1 MGERVTLR
9 AVARHAGVSVATA
22 SRALNSARPVAS
34 QTRAKVLAAVTE
46 LGYRGDPRHER
57 PRLMLGVVV
66 PQMSH
71 QMTSEVI
78 AGVEEATADAGR
90 FCVFTVSR
98 ADPQR
103 ELDLLSELVSDDR
116 IGGVILVGGFLLTQD
131 YARRFMKV
139 TREARERRNPI
150 VLCGRAMTAT
160 RELVVPGVTVVEYD
174 NEGGAA
180 SAVGLLASRGHRRI
194 GLVRGPIGHSTS
206 DARSLGWRQGLEQF
220 GLGVDTELVR
230 IGTRDA
236 GHGHAATIELLADHP
251 DVTAIF
257 AESDELAMGVLQAA
271 HDLGRSVPADLS
283 VVGFDDQDSAAF
295 FVPALTTVHMPF
307 AELGRRA
314 ARIALDL
321 EPVRAG
327 QERLMVGTHLIMR
340 DSVGAPPRTGKS

>member
-1 MGERVTLR
+1 MAERATLR
-9 AVARHAGVSVATA
+9 DVARHAGVSVATA
-22 SRALNSARPVAS
+22 SRALNSARPVAPE
-34 QTRAKVLAAVTE
+34 TRAKVLAAVDA
-46 LGYRGDPRHER
+46 LGYAGDPRHQR

-71 QMTSEVI
+71 QVNSEVI

-98 ADPQR
+98 ADPGR
-103 ELDLLSELVSDDR
+103 ELDLLVELVGDDR
-116 IGGVILVGGFLLTQD
+116 IGGVILAGGFQLTSE
-131 YARRFMKV
+131 YARRFIRV
-139 TREARERRNPI
+139 TREARECGKPI

-160 RELVVPGVTVVEYD
+160 RELVVPGVTVLEYD
-174 NEGGAA
+174 NVGGAA

-194 GLVRGPIGHSTS
+194 ALVRGPDGHSTS
-206 DARSLGWRQGLEQF
+206 DARSLGWSQGLEQF
-220 GLGVDTELVR
+220 GLAADPELVR
-230 IGTRDA
+230 FGSRDA
-236 GHGHAATIELLADHP
+236 SHGRAATMELLAEHP

-271 HDLGRSVPADLS
+271 HDLGRPVPSSLS
-283 VVGFDDQDSAAF
+283 VIGFDDQDNAPY

-321 EPVRAG
+321 EPVRSG
-327 QERLMVGTHLIMR
+327 QERLMVGTHLIIR
-340 DSVGAPPRTGKS
+340 DSVGNPP